1 MGMEV
6 LTALT
11 PYLLAAGAF
20 VIVLLKVLRSPK
32 FLTQAVTV
40 ALLVGSVF
48 MTLVIYSETAD
59 GKVVIYTVG
68 GFPPSIGIS
77 YVVDAFSST
86 LAILVSMLFLA
97 LYPLLNVF
105 KTKVDEYFL
114 ALYLG
119 LESGLL
125 GIIFTGDLFNM
136 FVMIEVTLVSSYGLI
151 AMSKTKRAYTA
162 VFRYVMTAGVGGL
175 IFFTGVVLTY
185 FAAGTLNI
193 GYLAA
198 VIDGVNTGYSG
209 YLASPS
215 AALAVLF
222 TLLFWGLM
230 VDEALAPLHFWLP
243 GAYSSAHPV
252 ISSLLAG
259 ASEGAAYYALMRVFY
274 TVLNGFPDIVANALR
289 ALGVLTIIVGGI
301 GMMYS
306 RRLSEIISYSV
317 ILDSGYIAVA
327 LSLGPAGVQVTF
339 FYIIAHMVVKP
350 LLFLIAGWAREEVG
364 SDRLDDLQGVLRES
378 KILQAGLL
386 TGASAV
392 IGIPPTV
399 LFAAKLQ
406 LYIELLSTALANP
419 LNTLVLA
426 AALAGSGLSLA
437 SFIKVIVTTILSP
450 KPREGVRL
458 SRVLEAYVIAL
469 AGLTIALGIFYT
481 IIQEQLTAPASNI
494 LLNGRGLY
502 INEVLQALFRG

>member
-1 MGMEV
+1 MEV

-259 ASEGAAYYALMRVFY
+259 ASEGAAYY
-274 TVLNGFPDIVANALR
+274 
-289 ALGVLTIIVGGI
+289 
-301 GMMYS
+301 
-306 RRLSEIISYSV
+306 
-317 ILDSGYIAVA
+317 
-327 LSLGPAGVQVTF
+327 
-339 FYIIAHMVVKP
+339 
-350 LLFLIAGWAREEVG
+350 
-364 SDRLDDLQGVLRES
+364 
-378 KILQAGLL
+378 
-386 TGASAV
+386 
-392 IGIPPTV
+392 
-399 LFAAKLQ
+399 
-406 LYIELLSTALANP
+406 
-419 LNTLVLA
+419 
-426 AALAGSGLSLA
+426 
-437 SFIKVIVTTILSP
+437 
-450 KPREGVRL
+450 
-458 SRVLEAYVIAL
+458 
-469 AGLTIALGIFYT
+469 
-481 IIQEQLTAPASNI
+481 
-494 LLNGRGLY
+494 
-502 INEVLQALFRG
+502 